1 MRVGCPPIRTVRSA
15 AETAAAAVRKRVKGV
30 ESVGEALFKE
40 WKSVL
45 AKYSSADLEHNLNA
59 RAVAGLRGEGAK
71 VDAQV
76 DQRVTEL
83 NRAIAEA
90 NCFISDTDTSAD

>member
-1 MRVGCPPIRTVRSA
+1 MPAHTDRPLRRRNRGGRRP
-15 AETAAAAVRKRVKGV
+15 
-30 ESVGEALFKE
+30 EAREGRRERRRRLFKE

-59 RAVAGLRGEGAK
+59 RAVAGLKGEVAK

-76 DQRVTEL
+76 DQLVTEL
-83 NRAIAEA
+83 NRTIAEA
-90 NCFISDTDTSAD
+90 NCFISDTDTSAG